1 MTERQAWRL
10 LPAIRALA
18 EDVRAEE
25 LEELPPAWAKA
36 AQFYEEARRSAS
48 EEERFL
54 ALYNGL
60 GVLRGYDAA
69 RSAVEK
75 TVGDA
80 ETALRAVRGEGDCE
94 HASSRLCCGEEQLA
108 ALAAL
113 LRKALLAPWCRGE
126 RQ

>member
-1 MTERQAWRL
+1 MTEQQARRM
-10 LPAIRALA
+10 LPVIRALA

-25 LEELPPAWAKA
+25 LEDLPPVWAKA
-36 AQFYEEARRSAS
+36 ARFYEEARRGTSD
-48 EEERFL
+48 EERLL

-60 GVLRGYDAA
+60 GVLRGFDAA

-80 ETALRAVRGEGDCE
+80 EAALRAVRGEGDCE
-94 HASSRLCCGEEQLA
+94 HAPSRLCCGEEQLA

-113 LRKALLAPWCRGE
+113 LRKALFTPVGRGE
-126 RQ
+126 QQ